1 MVTGCAA
8 PGPPLDRALL
18 ANQPSAASP
27 ADLTAHY
34 LVHCPDILQITVTD
48 HPDWGGLLPVRL
60 DGEITLNPGGRLRVD
75 GRTIPEIARS
85 VAALLGVPTAG
96 VQVAV
101 AEYRSQHVLLFGEV
115 AGQERTVPYQGPET
129 VLALLRRV
137 GGITPGAAPSDV
149 QVVRSHVADGKAPE
163 VFHIDLEAILL
174 KNDPKTNVTLEPLD
188 QVYVGQTR
196 RSRLTTCFPP
206 WLRPLY
212 EGLCGMRP

>member
-1 MVTGCAA
+1 MRFRDGRSAGRKGRVTASTVALLIGTVAGCAA

-18 ANQPSAASP
+18 ANQPSAVSP
-27 ADLTAHY
+27 DDLTAHY
-34 LVHCPDILQITVTD
+34 LVHCPDVLQITVTD
-48 HPDWGGLLPVRL
+48 HPDWAGLLPVRL
-60 DGEITLNPGGRLRVD
+60 DGEITLNPGGRQLVD

-137 GGITPGAAPSDV
+137 GGI
-149 QVVRSHVADGKAPE
+149 
-163 VFHIDLEAILL
+163 
-174 KNDPKTNVTLEPLD
+174 
-188 QVYVGQTR
+188 
-196 RSRLTTCFPP
+196 
-206 WLRPLY
+206 
-212 EGLCGMRP
+212 